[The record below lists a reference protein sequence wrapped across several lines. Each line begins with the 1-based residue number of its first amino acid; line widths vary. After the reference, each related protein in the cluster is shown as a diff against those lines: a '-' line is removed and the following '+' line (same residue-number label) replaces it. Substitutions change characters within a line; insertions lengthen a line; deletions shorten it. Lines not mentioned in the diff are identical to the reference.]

1 MFTFKNPTSRTPGP
15 SGTITR
21 ERRSNSSVIE
31 VDGHSYEIFEKLGQG
46 GFSKVYKCMDV
57 NTKDVRALKYVD
69 LSKVDKASEEGI
81 LNEIEH
87 LKNLK

>member
-1 MFTFKNPTSRTPGP
+1 MTSINPVKRTPGP

-21 ERRSNSSVIE
+21 ERRSNSSLIE
-31 VDGHSYEIFEKLGQG
+31 VDGQSYEIFEKLGQG

-57 NTKDVRALKYVD
+57 NSKDVRALKYVD